1 MAKTGTGTSTNA
13 TLEKRITKIE
23 ETLTIVTNNQA
34 VRLSQLEYGYDSVQL
49 ILGNHTVRLMDIE
62 MDRASDTATIQSH
75 NTRIQELK
83 TAQTDI
89 NEVLKQYNETLIS
102 SGKYS

>member
-13 TLEKRITKIE
+13 TLEERITKIE

-34 VRLSQLEYGYDSVQL
+34 VRLSQLKYGYDSVQL
-49 ILGNHTVRLMDIE
+49 ILGNHTVRLMAIE

-83 TAQTDI
+83 TAQTAI